1 MSTRYRSSRRF
12 HIGFTLIE
20 LLVVI
25 AIIAVL
31 IALLIPAVQKVREA
45 ANRAQATANLN
56 TMCSAAGIY
65 RSSHAT
71 FPPALSDFTGLLGN
85 PVLEA
90 QLAGS
95 GDASGYHYAILE
107 ATDSAWAASAKPL
120 PGVTGAY
127 DLTITRGI
135 QSPCIVA
142 TTPASGADD
151 NRAAMLTDI
160 RRVGAETAVAVMRL
174 DPQVSANVRSFLAQ
188 PQATDQA
195 FTMLSDG
202 NQRVSLA
209 TALSF
214 DAYPSLLGGFQEY
227 IHQRMMLGALN
238 EDWSA
243 LPGVNFAQA
252 VELAVGEYPLF
263 SFQSLC
269 VLTTSYVTDKGI
281 ANALCAKLRA
291 ASAASGSGRLE
302 AETGVLRAYVQ
313 QLDAQT
319 GKRILDADASV
330 LLDILRVVQ

>member
-1 MSTRYRSSRRF
+1 MSTTYRSIRRF
-12 HIGFTLIE
+12 HFGFTLIE

-56 TMCSAAGIY
+56 AMCTAAGIY

-71 FPPALSDFTGLLGN
+71 FPPALSDFTGLLD
-85 PVLEA
+85 PVLA
-90 QLAGS
+90 SQLAGS

-107 ATDSAWAASAKPL
+107 ATDSAWAAAAKPL

-142 TTPASGADD
+142 TTPASGADES
-151 NRAAMLTDI
+151 RAAMLTDI

-188 PQATDQA
+188 PETTGQA

-202 NQRVSLA
+202 NDRVSLA
-209 TALSF
+209 TLLSF
-214 DAYPSLLGGFQEY
+214 DAYPSLLLGFQEY

-238 EDWSA
+238 EQWST
-243 LPGVNFAQA
+243 LPGVDFAQA

-269 VLTTSYVTDKGI
+269 VLTASYVTDKGV

-291 ASAASGSGRLE
+291 ASAARGSGHLE
-302 AETGVLRAYVQ
+302 AEAGMLRAYVQ

>member
-1 MSTRYRSSRRF
+1 MSTTCRSIRRF

-31 IALLIPAVQKVREA
+31 IALLLPAVQKVREA

-56 TMCSAAGIY
+56 AMCSAAGIY

-71 FPPALSDFTGLLGN
+71 FPPAFSDFTGLLD
-85 PVLEA
+85 PVLVT

-95 GDASGYHYAILE
+95 GDASGYHYAIVQ
-107 ATDSAWAASAKPL
+107 ATDSTWAATAKPL

-127 DLTITRGI
+127 DLAVTRGI
-135 QSPCIVA
+135 QSPCVVA
-142 TTPASGADD
+142 STPASGADET
-151 NRAAMLTDI
+151 RAAMLTDI

-174 DPQVSANVRSFLAQ
+174 NPEASANVRSFLAQ
-188 PQATDQA
+188 PQATEQA
-195 FTMLSDG
+195 FTMLSDD
-202 NQRVSLA
+202 NHRVSLA
-209 TALSF
+209 TVLSF
-214 DAYPSLLGGFQEY
+214 DAYPSLLADLQEY

-263 SFQSLC
+263 SLQSLC
-269 VLTTSYVTDKGI
+269 VLTTSYVTDSGV

-291 ASAASGSGRLE
+291 AAAAGGSGRLE
-302 AETGVLRAYVQ
+302 AQAGALRAYVQ

-319 GKRILDADASV
+319 GKRILNEDAAV